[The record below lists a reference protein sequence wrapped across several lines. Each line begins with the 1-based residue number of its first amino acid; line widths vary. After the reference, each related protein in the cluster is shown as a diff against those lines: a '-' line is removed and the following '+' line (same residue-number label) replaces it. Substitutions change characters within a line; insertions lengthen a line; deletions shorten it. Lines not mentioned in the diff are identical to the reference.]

1 MLQGK
6 TTLDLNAD
14 HDTLT
19 NSNDGESDCI
29 SDRNAAL
36 EEQRVREKQVII
48 RVPLNNNHICRMV
61 KCTSQN
67 AQPTDD
73 TIEFSAIAQPDIVGV

>member
-1 MLQGK
+1 MYGWGFRILRVLVPTGFSLRSFLIANIRLAVLQGK

-19 NSNDGESDCI
+19 NSNDAESDCI

-36 EEQRVREKQVII
+36 EEQRVREQII
-48 RVPLNNNHICRMV
+48 IY
-61 KCTSQN
+61 
-67 AQPTDD
+67 
-73 TIEFSAIAQPDIVGV
+73 